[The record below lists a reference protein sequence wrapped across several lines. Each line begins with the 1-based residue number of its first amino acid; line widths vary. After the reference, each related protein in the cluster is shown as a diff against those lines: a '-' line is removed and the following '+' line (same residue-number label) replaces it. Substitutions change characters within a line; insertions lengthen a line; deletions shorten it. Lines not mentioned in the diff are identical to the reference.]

1 MLNRYANFHFTGQ
14 KHGEMILLLLHRHWF
29 DILKQ
34 MIVVFFM
41 IILLLSSLIFLPS
54 YFPAITE
61 TSDYNRL
68 FFFFESAFAML
79 IWIVFFIIWI
89 DYYLDVWIITDTR
102 VVNIEQISL
111 FSRQISELE
120 LDNIQ
125 DITTEV
131 KGMIPTFL
139 NYGNVYIQT
148 AAEKER
154 FLFRNIPD
162 PYHTKDL
169 LMALQ
174 KRQERKEA
182 GEIGEAIRKKMN
194 PLE

>member
-1 MLNRYANFHFTGQ
+1 MFNRYAHFHFTGQ
-14 KHGEMILLLLHRHWF
+14 RQGENILLLLHRHWF

-34 MIVVFFM
+34 MVLVFAM
-41 IILLLSSLIFLPS
+41 ILLLLASLVFLPV
-54 YFPAITE
+54 YFPVITE
-61 TSDYNRL
+61 VADYNRL
-68 FFFFESAFAML
+68 FFFFESTFAML
-79 IWIVFFIIWI
+79 IWVVFFIIWI
-89 DYYLDVWIITDTR
+89 DYYLDVWIITETR
-102 VVNIEQISL
+102 VVNIEQRSL

-120 LDNIQ
+120 LENIQ
-125 DITTEV
+125 DVTTEV

-194 PLE
+194 PIE

>member
-41 IILLLSSLIFLPS
+41 IIVLLSSLVFLPG
-54 YFPAITE
+54 YFPVITE
-61 TSDYNRL
+61 APDYNRL
-68 FFFFESAFAML
+68 LFFFESAFAML
-79 IWIVFFIIWI
+79 IWIVFFVIWI

-120 LDNIQ
+120 LENIQ

-182 GEIGEAIRKKMN
+182 GEIGEAIRKKMHTI
-194 PLE
+194 E